1 MSIIKA
7 DALSNTSLRTT
18 VKTVRIRSFPGLY
31 FPVFGLNTEK
41 YGVKYR
47 WENLWIRTHFTQWT
61 GFGVSKQVHESISI
75 MLVEQHGIQV
85 DNLENLDEFKP
96 NFLWLLLELC

>member
-47 WENLWIRTHFTQWT
+47 
-61 GFGVSKQVHESISI
+61 
-75 MLVEQHGIQV
+75 
-85 DNLENLDEFKP
+85 
-96 NFLWLLLELC
+96 